1 MKRHLLIAAGAAIL
15 LLSGCMVGPK
25 YAKPTAPLAP
35 GFKEATDLKAP
46 SGTRSCLGLIL
57 VSDYCGESAAQRQP
71 IVAVRLFP
79 H

>member
-35 GFKEATDLKAP
+35 GFKEATDLKEGAGWKKAEP
-46 SGTRSCLGLIL
+46 NDTPLRG
-57 VSDYCGESAAQRQP
+57 
-71 IVAVRLFP
+71 
-79 H
+79 